1 MSVTYID
8 SKQTNEGLLVVE
20 RLDSESLT
28 SEVEW
33 VIIELRSTAGKH
45 LRQSI
50 SFPFTHKLN
59 GSIVEKNEQDWLS
72 GRMVRSI
79 KGADFS
85 Y

>member
-1 MSVTYID
+1 MVRFEEVR
-8 SKQTNEGLLVVE
+8 KQTSEGLSVVV
-20 RLDSESLT
+20 RFNSESFT

-59 GSIVEKNEQDWLS
+59 GSIVEKNEQERLS
-72 GRMVRSI
+72 RETVRSI
-79 KGADFS
+79 KGA
-85 Y
+85 